1 MSYIKQLQNNHPS
14 QNNSIALID
23 CNNFYAS
30 CERIFNPRLIGKPI
44 VVLSNNDGCII
55 TRSAEA
61 KELGIKMGEPYF
73 KAKKIIDKNNVKVFS
88 SNYSLYG
95 DISQRVMET
104 LARFASDVE
113 IYSIDEAFLG
123 LNGFENYEL
132 NKYCQ
137 YIRRTIKQWVGIP
150 VSIGVSTTKTLS
162 KIANNLAKK
171 NKEYDGVCILK
182 SWFDINE
189 ALKLT
194 SIEDVWG
201 IGRRLSVFLKK
212 YKINTAYDFTQL
224 DKGWIRKNM
233 GVVGEKTFLELCGV
247 SCIELELIPSDKKSC
262 CVSRSFSKPV
272 EKIDDLEES
281 VSSYGTRVAEKI
293 REEGLVAESMS
304 IFVLTNY
311 FNRKEKQYS
320 NSIKLQLPYPTN
332 NSIKIVKRALEGI
345 KKIYRQGYRYKKAGV
360 ILYGLTKAKQTRGL
374 LDYDRES
381 SDSIMNTLD
390 RINERYGSSTIRL
403 ASEGVDKS
411 WSMRRESVSPC
422 YTTRFDD
429 LVEAKLSL

>member
-73 KAKKIIDKNNVKVFS
+73 KAKKIIDKNNVRVFS

-104 LARFASDVE
+104 LARFASEVE

-132 NKYCQ
+132 SKYCK

-194 SIEDVWG
+194 PIEDVWG

-262 CVSRSFSKPV
+262 CVSRSFSKPI

-293 REEGLVAESMS
+293 REQGLVAESMS

-345 KKIYRQGYRYKKAGV
+345 RKIYREGYRYKKAGV

-374 LDYDRES
+374 LDYDREN

-403 ASEGVDKS
+403 ASEGVEKS
-411 WSMRRESVSPC
+411 WRMRRESVSPC

-429 LVEAKLSL
+429 LVEAKRSL

>member
-132 NKYCQ
+132 SKYCQ

-304 IFVLTNY
+304 VFVLTNY

>member
-1 MSYIKQLQNNHPS
+1 MSYIKQLQNNHS
-14 QNNSIALID
+14 SLDNSIALID

-30 CERIFNPRLIGKPI
+30 CERIFNPKLISKPI

-61 KELGIKMGEPYF
+61 KQLGIKMGEPYF

-132 NKYCQ
+132 NKYCSH
-137 YIRRTIKQWVGIP
+137 ISRTIKQWVGIP
-150 VSIGVSTTKTLS
+150 VSIGVSSTKTLS

-171 NKEYDGVCILK
+171 NKDYEGVCILK
-182 SWFDINE
+182 SWFDIKE
-189 ALKLT
+189 ALKIT
-194 SIEDVWG
+194 PIEDVWG
-201 IGRRLSVFLKK
+201 IGRRLSFFLKK
-212 YKINTAYDFTQL
+212 YNISTAYDFTQL

-233 GVVGEKTFLELCGV
+233 GMVGEKTFLELCGV
-247 SCIELELIPSDKKSC
+247 SCIELDLIPTDKKSC
-262 CVSRSFSKPV
+262 CVSRSFSNPI
-272 EKIDDLEES
+272 EKIYDLEES
-281 VSSYGTRVAEKI
+281 VSSYGTRVSEKI

-304 IFVLTNY
+304 IFLLTNY

-320 NSIKLQLPYPTN
+320 NTIKLQLPYPTN
-332 NSIKIVKRALEGI
+332 NSVKIVKRALEGVR
-345 KKIYRQGYRYKKAGV
+345 KIYREGYRYKKAGI
-360 ILYGLTKAKQTRGL
+360 ILFGLVRADQTKGL

-381 SDSIMNTLD
+381 SDSIMNTMD
-390 RINERYGSSTIRL
+390 RINGRYGSSAIRL
-403 ASEGVDKS
+403 ASDGLEKA
-411 WSMRRESVSPC
+411 WRMKRERVSQC
-422 YTTRFDD
+422 YTTRFDE
-429 LVEAKLSL
+429 LVEVKS

>member
-132 NKYCQ
+132 SKYCQ

-345 KKIYRQGYRYKKAGV
+345 RKIYREGYRYKKAGV

-374 LDYDRES
+374 LDYDREN

-403 ASEGVDKS
+403 ASEGVEKS
-411 WSMRRESVSPC
+411 WRMRRESVSPC

>member
-132 NKYCQ
+132 SKYCQ

-281 VSSYGTRVAEKI
+281 ISSYGTRVAEKI

>member
-73 KAKKIIDKNNVKVFS
+73 KAKKIIDKNNVRVFS

-132 NKYCQ
+132 SKYCQ

-374 LDYDRES
+374 LDYDREN

>member
-1 MSYIKQLQNNHPS
+1 MSYIKQLQNNHS
-14 QNNSIALID
+14 SLDNSIALID

-30 CERIFNPRLIGKPI
+30 CERIFNPKLMRRPI

-61 KELGIKMGEPYF
+61 KKLGIKMGEPYF

-104 LARFASDVE
+104 LARFAPDIE

-132 NKYCQ
+132 STYCS

-150 VSIGVSTTKTLS
+150 VSIGVSSTKTLS

-182 SWFDINE
+182 SWFEINE
-189 ALKLT
+189 AIKLT
-194 SIEDVWG
+194 LIGDVWG
-201 IGRRLSVFLKK
+201 IGRRLSSFLQK
-212 YKINTAYDFTQL
+212 YNIKTAYDFIQL
-224 DKGWIRKNM
+224 DKGWVRKNM

-247 SCIELELIPSDKKSC
+247 SCIELDLIPSDKKSC
-262 CVSRSFSKPV
+262 CVSRSFSKPI
-272 EKIDDLEES
+272 EKIHNLEES
-281 VSSYGTRVAEKI
+281 VSAYGTRVAEKI
-293 REEGLVAESMS
+293 REEGLMAESMS
-304 IFVLTNY
+304 VFVLTNY

-320 NSIKLQLPYPTN
+320 NSIKLQLPFPTN
-332 NSIKIVKRALEGI
+332 NSIKIVKRALQGI
-345 KKIYRQGYRYKKAGV
+345 RKIYREGYRYKKAGV
-360 ILYGLTKAKQTRGL
+360 ILYGLSKSSQVKGL

-381 SDSIMNTLD
+381 SDAIMNTMD
-390 RINERYGSSTIRL
+390 RINGRYGSSVVRL
-403 ASEGVDKS
+403 ASEGIEKS
-411 WSMRRESVSPC
+411 WRMKREKVSPC
-422 YTTRFDD
+422 YTTNFDD
-429 LVEAKLSL
+429 LVEVKT

>member
-73 KAKKIIDKNNVKVFS
+73 KAKKIIDKNNVRVFS

-132 NKYCQ
+132 SKYCQ

-411 WSMRRESVSPC
+411 WGMRRESVSPC

>member
-1 MSYIKQLQNNHPS
+1 MSYIKQLQNNHS
-14 QNNSIALID
+14 SLDNSIALID

-30 CERIFNPRLIGKPI
+30 CERIFNPKLMRRPI

-61 KELGIKMGEPYF
+61 KKLGIKMGEPYF
-73 KAKKIIDKNNVKVFS
+73 KAKKIIDRNNVKVFS

-104 LARFASDVE
+104 LARFAPDIE

-132 NKYCQ
+132 NTYCS

-150 VSIGVSTTKTLS
+150 VSIGVSSTKTLS

-194 SIEDVWG
+194 PIGDVWG
-201 IGRRLSVFLKK
+201 IGRRLSSFLQR
-212 YKINTAYDFTQL
+212 YNVSSAYDFIQL
-224 DKGWIRKNM
+224 DKGWVRKNM

-247 SCIELELIPSDKKSC
+247 SCIELDLIPSDKKSC
-262 CVSRSFSKPV
+262 CVSRSFSKPI
-272 EKIDDLEES
+272 EKIHDLEES
-281 VSSYGTRVAEKI
+281 VSAYGTRVAEKI
-293 REEGLVAESMS
+293 REEGLMAESMS
-304 IFVLTNY
+304 VFVLTNY

-320 NSIKLQLPYPTN
+320 NSIKLQLPFPTN
-332 NSIKIVKRALEGI
+332 NSIKIVKRALQGI
-345 KKIYRQGYRYKKAGV
+345 RKIYR
-360 ILYGLTKAKQTRGL
+360 
-374 LDYDRES
+374 
-381 SDSIMNTLD
+381 
-390 RINERYGSSTIRL
+390 
-403 ASEGVDKS
+403 
-411 WSMRRESVSPC
+411 
-422 YTTRFDD
+422 
-429 LVEAKLSL
+429 

>member
-1 MSYIKQLQNNHPS
+1 MSYIKQLQDNHS
-14 QNNSIALID
+14 SLDNSIALID

-30 CERIFNPRLIGKPI
+30 CERIFNPKLMGRPI

-55 TRSAEA
+55 TRSTEA
-61 KELGIKMGEPYF
+61 KQLGIKMGDPYF

-104 LARFASDVE
+104 LAKFAADVE

-132 NKYCQ
+132 NTYCG
-137 YIRRTIKQWVGIP
+137 YIRRIINQWVGIP
-150 VSIGVSTTKTLS
+150 VSIGVSSTKTLS

-182 SWFDINE
+182 SWLDINE

-194 SIEDVWG
+194 PIGDVWG
-201 IGRRLSVFLKK
+201 IGRRLSIFLKK
-212 YKINTAYDFTQL
+212 YNVNTAYDFTQL
-224 DKGWIRKNM
+224 DKGWVRKNM
-233 GVVGEKTFLELCGV
+233 GVVGEKIFLELCGV
-247 SCIELELIPSDKKSC
+247 SCIALDLIPSDKKSC
-262 CVSRSFSKPV
+262 CVSRSFSKPI
-272 EKIDDLEES
+272 EKIYDLEES
-281 VSSYGTRVAEKI
+281 VSSYSTRVSEKI
-293 REEGLVAESMS
+293 RDEGLVAESMS
-304 IFVLTNY
+304 VFVLTNF

-332 NSIKIVKRALEGI
+332 NNIKIVKRALEGI
-345 KKIYRQGYRYKKAGV
+345 RKIYREGYRYKKAGV
-360 ILYGLTKAKQTRGL
+360 ILYGLTRLNQTKSL

-381 SDSIMNTLD
+381 SDSIMNTMD
-390 RINERYGSSTIRL
+390 RINKELNEPSFGQENEEVYKL
-403 ASEGVDKS
+403 KS
-411 WSMRRESVSPC
+411 RISAIL
-422 YTTRFDD
+422 FNDQ
-429 LVEAKLSL
+429 

>member
-1 MSYIKQLQNNHPS
+1 
-14 QNNSIALID
+14 
-23 CNNFYAS
+23 
-30 CERIFNPRLIGKPI
+30 
-44 VVLSNNDGCII
+44 
-55 TRSAEA
+55 
-61 KELGIKMGEPYF
+61 
-73 KAKKIIDKNNVKVFS
+73 
-88 SNYSLYG
+88 
-95 DISQRVMET
+95 
-104 LARFASDVE
+104 
-113 IYSIDEAFLG
+113 
-123 LNGFENYEL
+123 
-132 NKYCQ
+132 
-137 YIRRTIKQWVGIP
+137 
-150 VSIGVSTTKTLS
+150 VSTTKTLS

>member
-14 QNNSIALID
+14 KNNSIALID

-73 KAKKIIDKNNVKVFS
+73 KAKKIIDKNNVRVFS

-132 NKYCQ
+132 SKYCK

-194 SIEDVWG
+194 PIEDVWG

-345 KKIYRQGYRYKKAGV
+345 RKIYREGYRYKKAGV

-374 LDYDRES
+374 LDYDREN

-403 ASEGVDKS
+403 ASEGVEKS
-411 WSMRRESVSPC
+411 WRMRRESVSPR

>member
-73 KAKKIIDKNNVKVFS
+73 KAKKIIDKNNVRVFS

-132 NKYCQ
+132 SKYCK

-194 SIEDVWG
+194 PIEDVWG

-320 NSIKLQLPYPTN
+320 NSIKLQLSYPTN

-345 KKIYRQGYRYKKAGV
+345 RKIYREGYRYKKAGV

-374 LDYDRES
+374 LDYDREN

-403 ASEGVDKS
+403 ASEGVEKS
-411 WSMRRESVSPC
+411 WRMRRESVSPC

>member
-132 NKYCQ
+132 SKYCQ

-233 GVVGEKTFLELCGV
+233 GVVGEKTFLELYGV

>member
-73 KAKKIIDKNNVKVFS
+73 KAKKIIDKNNVRVFS

-132 NKYCQ
+132 SKYCK

-194 SIEDVWG
+194 PIEDVWG

-247 SCIELELIPSDKKSC
+247 SCIQMELIPSDKKSC
-262 CVSRSFSKPV
+262 CVSRSFSKPI
-272 EKIDDLEES
+272 ERIEDLEES
-281 VSSYGTRVAEKI
+281 VSSYGTRVTEKI
-293 REEGLVAESMS
+293 REEGLVTDS
-304 IFVLTNY
+304 ISVFVLTNY
-311 FNRKEKQYS
+311 FNKKEKQYS

-345 KKIYRQGYRYKKAGV
+345 RKIYRKGYRYKKAGV
-360 ILYGLTKAKQTRGL
+360 ILYGLSKAKQTRGL

-381 SDSIMNTLD
+381 SESIMNTMD
-390 RINERYGSSTIRL
+390 RINERYGNSTIRL
-403 ASEGVDKS
+403 ASEGIEKS
-411 WSMRRESVSPC
+411 WRMRRESVSPC

-429 LVEAKLSL
+429 LVEVKLSL

>member
-73 KAKKIIDKNNVKVFS
+73 KAKKIIDKNNVRVFS

-132 NKYCQ
+132 SKYCK

-194 SIEDVWG
+194 PIEDVWG
-201 IGRRLSVFLKK
+201 IGRRLSIFLKK

-233 GVVGEKTFLELCGV
+233 GVVGEKTFLELCGI

-262 CVSRSFSKPV
+262 CVSRSFSKPI

-281 VSSYGTRVAEKI
+281 ISSYGTRVAEKI

-345 KKIYRQGYRYKKAGV
+345 RKIYREEYRYKKAGV

-374 LDYDRES
+374 LDYDREN

>member
-1 MSYIKQLQNNHPS
+1 MSYIKQLQNNHS
-14 QNNSIALID
+14 SLGNSIALID

-30 CERIFNPRLIGKPI
+30 CERIFNPKLVGKPI
-44 VVLSNNDGCII
+44 IVLSNNDGCII
-55 TRSAEA
+55 TRSTEA
-61 KELGIKMGEPYF
+61 KKLGIKMGEPYF
-73 KAKKIIDKNNVKVFS
+73 KAKKIVDRNKVKVFS

-104 LARFASDVE
+104 LARFAADVE
-113 IYSIDEAFLG
+113 IYSIDEAFLD

-132 NKYCQ
+132 NSYCSH
-137 YIRRTIKQWVGIP
+137 ILRTIKQWVRIP
-150 VSIGVSTTKTLS
+150 VSIGVSSTKTLS

-171 NKEYDGVCILK
+171 NKDYEGVCILK

-212 YKINTAYDFTQL
+212 YSVNTAYDFIQL
-224 DKGWIRKNM
+224 DKGWIRKNI

-247 SCIELELIPSDKKSC
+247 SCIKLDLIPTDKKSC
-262 CVSRSFSKPV
+262 CVSRSFNKPI
-272 EKIDDLEES
+272 EKMDDLEES
-281 VSSYGTRVAEKI
+281 VSSYGARVSKKI

-311 FNRKEKQYS
+311 FNRREKQYS

-332 NSIKIVKRALEGI
+332 NSIKIVKRALEGVRQ
-345 KKIYRQGYRYKKAGV
+345 IYREGYRYKKAGV
-360 ILYGLTKAKQTRGL
+360 ILYGLSRSNQTQGL
-374 LDYDRES
+374 LDYDREN
-381 SDSIMNTLD
+381 SDSIMNTMD
-390 RINERYGSSTIRL
+390 RINERYGCSTIRL
-403 ASEGVDKS
+403 ASEGIEKI
-411 WSMRRESVSPC
+411 WRMKRENVSPS
-422 YTTRFDD
+422 YTTRFED
-429 LVEAKLSL
+429 LVKVKLQ